1 MKDSCCPDQVTDL
14 GRDAVTGYNAN
25 PDGTF
30 TPVPAVMCT
39 IPATGG
45 LWVPAADMV
54 WLGTSWSG
62 LLPCRTGPRGGHPP
76 DRALDA
82 FGGLVNP
89 VAVAVNILAF
99 VIWLLGLIAVVR
111 LWQATFTACF
121 KAAR

>member
-62 LLPCRTGPRGGHPP
+62 LLPAELARE
-76 DRALDA
+76 
-82 FGGLVNP
+82 
-89 VAVAVNILAF
+89 AVTPQTVPST
-99 VIWLLGLIAVVR
+99 R
-111 LWQATFTACF
+111 S
-121 KAAR
+121 AAWSTRWPSRSISSRS